1 MGKRGPK
8 PTPTAIL
15 KLRGAWRGELNKHE
29 PQPPKCKNIQPP
41 KYLSDRAKVI
51 WGRIFPIVRDM
62 KVMTVADV
70 NALGRYCD
78 TLAIWKDIS
87 DFVNKHGVAMPVI
100 EEDFEGDG
108 KERVVV
114 KKRVV
119 GFKQYPQAKQYLE
132 YSASLSGFEQSFGL
146 TPSARS
152 RLTIELPGNL
162 DGKETSAP
170 AANGKAD
177 LLRTS

>member
-1 MGKRGPK
+1 
-8 PTPTAIL
+8 
-15 KLRGAWRGELNKHE
+15 
-29 PQPPKCKNIQPP
+29 
-41 KYLSDRAKVI
+41 
-51 WGRIFPIVRDM
+51 
-62 KVMTVADV
+62 
-70 NALGRYCD
+70 
-78 TLAIWKDIS
+78 
-87 DFVNKHGVAMPVI
+87 MPVI
-100 EEDFEGDG
+100 EEDFEGEG
-108 KERVVV
+108 KERQVV

-162 DGKETSAP
+162 NEEETITP

-177 LLRTS
+177 LLRFS